1 MGIILGDNPAGQ
13 CFALGDLIPIKLM
26 VVKLKICTVCK
37 IFGNIFLKAIRDTFM
52 WSEIKGWMGYNIK
65 GRERVQFFVGD
76 YIQQKEEIQNFGH
89 AEREGESSLVSLL
102 MRNFDSLIRNTPRSV
117 SGLLTVVILRRVRKN
132 KVIKIYM
139 TSFFTYFHYFIL
151 F

>member
-1 MGIILGDNPAGQ
+1 ML
-13 CFALGDLIPIKLM
+13 
-26 VVKLKICTVCK
+26 VKLKICTAGK

-65 GRERVQFFVGD
+65 GRGRVQFFVGD
-76 YIQQKEEIQNFGH
+76 DIQQKGEIQNFGH
-89 AEREGESSLVSLL
+89 AEGGGESPLVSLL

-117 SGLLTVVILRRVRKN
+117 FGLLTVVILRRVRKN

-139 TSFFTYFHYFIL
+139 TSFFISVHYFIL